1 MNFLT
6 LDHLIFQI
14 SALYFVERRK
24 FFAQDHT
31 NIMKDMIMLKTMK
44 DMDMTMEIMITK
56 TMKDMTTTGMNT
68 IMITTNTNTNMT
80 MITKDITMIMATMV
94 IITQDITTK
103 LVRISVF
110 QLL

>member
-68 IMITTNTNTNMT
+68 IMITTNTNMT